1 MVMGLP
7 IPSRLPDEFVRST
20 RDARRVLEPGETR
33 GEGTFK
39 ILNRRPRK
47 SSHPTTLF
55 FPVSLLSSDLR
66 PGLAI
71 LLLLERFFFAK
82 MNAVRSCF
90 IPVIVGF
97 MFLTLLQLGYGQSMV
112 PSPAP
117 EGPSNDGMA
126 IDQGIAYTLL
136 LVALAVTYLFH

>member
-1 MVMGLP
+1 
-7 IPSRLPDEFVRST
+7 
-20 RDARRVLEPGETR
+20 
-33 GEGTFK
+33 
-39 ILNRRPRK
+39 
-47 SSHPTTLF
+47 
-55 FPVSLLSSDLR
+55 
-66 PGLAI
+66 
-71 LLLLERFFFAK
+71 

-90 IPVIVGF
+90 IPIIVGF

-117 EGPSNDGMA
+117 EGPSNDGKA